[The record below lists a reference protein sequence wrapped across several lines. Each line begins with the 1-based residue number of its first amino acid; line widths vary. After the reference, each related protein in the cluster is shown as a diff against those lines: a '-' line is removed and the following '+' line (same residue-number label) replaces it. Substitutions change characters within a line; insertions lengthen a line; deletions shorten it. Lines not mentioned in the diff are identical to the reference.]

1 MALKRSLCSK
11 LRLIL
16 LTGWLLVSGLLWA
29 HPYHQSLLELE
40 IDSTGTQLQGAL
52 KLLPEDIESIEKFTR
67 IADYLQKSL
76 RIKLDGKALP
86 MTVEGTDR
94 SPKANWVF
102 LSWPLSSVNCAAA
115 HKLTISN
122 HLLFEVNDHF
132 VNTVVW
138 REGSG
143 KNRQPKAHNLTP
155 DQPSFSLNLVTLLPA
170 CVDEKHPAAGKQ

>member
-1 MALKRSLCSK
+1 MALKRSLYSK

-16 LTGWLLVSGLLWA
+16 LTGWLLVSDTLWA

-52 KLLPEDIESIEKFTR
+52 KLLPEDFDSIRKFTP
-67 IADYLQKSL
+67 IEDYLQKNL
-76 RIKLDGKALP
+76 RIGLDAKALP

-94 SPKANWVF
+94 SPKANWIF
-102 LSWPLSSVNCAAA
+102 LSWPLPSVNCTAA

-143 KNRQPKAHNLTP
+143 KNRQPKAHNLTL
-155 DQPSFSLNLVTLLPA
+155 DQPSLSLDLGALHPA